1 VVDLHHFCWT
11 PNYLSLSRMVLGDTL
26 MFLYNISDW
35 TYKCCCRYTQWLLT
49 IIYFAVGYPINC
61 HKLIVIVLK
70 CCWTLPPFLW
80 TRYLPIHYHILLLDT
95 QYIFIFKKT
104 WQHYHLW
111 RNLLCIY
118 IYISLYIYH
127 YLAIPSRLM
136 LFFESDLDLGD
147 STREP
152 LGPLNESKRM
162 VPTVER

>member
-1 VVDLHHFCWT
+1 
-11 PNYLSLSRMVLGDTL
+11 MVLGDTL

-95 QYIFIFKKT
+95 QYIFIFKKNMT
-104 WQHYHLW
+104 TLSSMEEFVM
-111 RNLLCIY
+111 Y
-118 IYISLYIYH
+118 IYIHIIIHLPLSSHPIQADAVL
-127 YLAIPSRLM
+127 RVW
-136 LFFESDLDLGD
+136 LGLGRQH
-147 STREP
+147 TRAT
-152 LGPLNESKRM
+152 GS
-162 VPTVER
+162 VERIQANGPNRWTLTGAPVGNGYVTIG

>member
-1 VVDLHHFCWT
+1 MLLDITSFFVNQISTHTLS
-11 PNYLSLSRMVLGDTL
+11 YL
-26 MFLYNISDW
+26 
-35 TYKCCCRYTQWLLT
+35 
-49 IIYFAVGYPINC
+49 AVGYPI
-61 HKLIVIVLK
+61 
-70 CCWTLPPFLW
+70 
-80 TRYLPIHYHILLLDT
+80 
-95 QYIFIFKKT
+95 YIYIKKK
-104 WQHYHLW
+104 HDNIIIYGGI
-111 RNLLCIY
+111 CYVYIY